1 MKIETRSVDGIE
13 DALYCMRHPMLSYNR
28 ADSHEENGILVVGEN
43 DMDLSKRLQKAGP
56 EHRKHLRFIVVRADV
71 KMPRY
76 FYQQLDTYRA
86 GVEKYS
92 TSTMHKITARPFE
105 EDDFEIDSDEWRKQL
120 TDFMNERYKQWQ
132 EAGDEEERK
141 MRWRDIIQCL
151 PQSYLQLRTYMFSY
165 EALRN
170 IIKQRTGHKL
180 TEWQYFIDWC
190 KTLPESWMLFE

>member
-1 MKIETRSVDGIE
+1 MKIETLSVDGIE
-13 DALYCMRHPMLSYNR
+13 QALYCMRHPMLSYNK

-132 EAGDEEERK
+132 EAEDEEERK

-180 TEWQYFIDWC
+180 TEWRYFIDWC